1 MKTSVQAGVAGLLAC
16 GTLLTVVLVA
26 RDGDDDGSH
35 TGVAY
40 SAPTKGPYVAI
51 GDSYTAGPG
60 ITDPT
65 GSPAGCDRSIGN
77 YPALVAAELG
87 LKGGDFRD
95 VSCSGATT
103 ADLTAAQK
111 TNDGTNS
118 PQLRALSS
126 TTRLVTIGIGGNDI
140 GFSSMIKRCVGMG
153 ALYQLTGSGKYFTED
168 APCEREY
175 VNGDSDKVKQKISTA
190 GDRLTRVLTEVKRR
204 APEARVYVVSYP
216 AILPS
221 DSADCGRDMSLAPG
235 DVSFLREKEQ
245 QLNIMLRQRASEAG
259 VGYVDTYTPS
269 ADHNACAAKDTR
281 WIEPLVPENPA
292 APVHPNAR
300 GERGMAD
307 AVLRT
312 VKSAL

>member
-26 RDGDDDGSH
+26 RDGDDDSGN
-35 TGVAY
+35 TGIAY
-40 SAPTKGPYVAI
+40 SAPAKGPYVAI

-65 GSPAGCDRSIGN
+65 GSPAGCDRSAGN

-103 ADLTAAQK
+103 ADLTAAQR

-140 GFSSMIKRCVGMG
+140 DFSSMIKRCVGMG

-245 QLNIMLRQRASEAG
+245 QLNTMLRQRASEAG

-269 ADHNACAAKDTR
+269 ADHNACAAKSTR

>member
-26 RDGDDDGSH
+26 RDGDGDSH

-40 SAPTKGPYVAI
+40 AAPSKGPYVAL
-51 GDSYTAGPG
+51 GDSYTAAPG
-60 ITDPT
+60 VTDPT
-65 GSPAGCDRSIGN
+65 GTPAGCDRSTGN

-87 LKGGDFRD
+87 IKASDFRD

-103 ADLTAAQK
+103 TDLTAAQK
-111 TNDGTNS
+111 TDDGTNS
-118 PQLRALSS
+118 PQLTALSS
-126 TTRLVTIGIGGNDI
+126 HTRLVTIGIGGNDI

-153 ALYQLTGSGKYFTED
+153 ALYRLTGSGKYFTED
-168 APCEREY
+168 APCRREY
-175 VNGDSDKVKQKISTA
+175 VNGDSDTVKQKISTA

-221 DSADCGRDMSLAPG
+221 DSADCGREMSLAPG
-235 DVSFLREKEQ
+235 DVTFLREKEQ
-245 QLNIMLRQRASEAG
+245 QLNTMLRQRASEAG

-307 AVLRT
+307 AVLHT
-312 VKSAL
+312 IKSAL